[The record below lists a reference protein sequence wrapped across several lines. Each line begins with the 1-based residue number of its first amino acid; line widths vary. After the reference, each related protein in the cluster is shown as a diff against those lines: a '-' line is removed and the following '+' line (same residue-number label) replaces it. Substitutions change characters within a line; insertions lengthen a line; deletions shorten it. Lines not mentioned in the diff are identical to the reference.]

1 MANLFIFLTIFAT
14 LTLVEPHGYLED
26 PPARGSMWALGWDTP
41 QNYNHMQ
48 MFCGGKQHQYQTNG
62 GKCGVCGDPY
72 DAPQPRENEGGGV
85 YSSGIIS
92 KCFEKT
98 ASVIEVK
105 VQITANHLGYFEFR
119 LCEHNNPF
127 TPVTQECLDEH
138 VLSLSDGE
146 GSRYY
151 IGPELGEYT
160 VQLQLPENVQ
170 CSQCVLQWKYNTG
183 NSWGCE
189 NDLCGLGYG
198 EQEQFYGC
206 ADVSVLDSC
215 QNFDH
220 YQYVNGGTVTPKPT
234 TLTPSSNM
242 TSSTSSPVSTT
253 MKPAT
258 TAQPSSTTSKP
269 ISTTTIPIST
279 TPKPISTSSTPRPTT
294 SSASTTQK
302 PVYYGECYPN
312 SFMDDT
318 EEFNEICTFACS
330 KNVCLSF
337 YCDCEEIIA
346 PTQQSTTLMSI
357 LTSTPSP
364 PSSTPSPSSSS
375 SSSSSPTTQS
385 SKTCQDIEVTEAY
398 KNTAGMLEWCIQQCL
413 ADRCTPSHCIC

>member
-1 MANLFIFLTIFAT
+1 
-14 LTLVEPHGYLED
+14 
-26 PPARGSMWALGWDTP
+26 
-41 QNYNHMQ
+41 MQ
-48 MFCGGKQHQYQTNG
+48 MFCGGKQHQYETNG

-72 DAPQPRENEGGGV
+72 DAPQPRDNEGGGK

-105 VQITANHLGYFEFR
+105 VQLTANHLGYFEFR
-119 LCEHNNPF
+119 LCEHNDPF

-138 VLSLSDGE
+138 VLGLPDDE

-189 NDLCGLGYG
+189 GDSCGLGYG

-206 ADVSVLDSC
+206 SDVSILDSC
-215 QNFDH
+215 ENFDH
-220 YQYVNGGTVTPKPT
+220 YQYLHGNTVTPKPT

-253 MKPAT
+253 TKPAT
-258 TAQPSSTTSKP
+258 TSQPSSTTSKP
-269 ISTTTIPIST
+269 ISTTAQPSST
-279 TPKPISTSSTPRPTT
+279 TSTPRPTT

-302 PVYYGECYPN
+302 PVSYGECYPN
-312 SFMDDT
+312 SLFTDET
-318 EEFNEICTFACS
+318 EEFNQICTFACS

-337 YCDCEEIIA
+337 YCDCEENMA

-364 PSSTPSPSSSS
+364 PSSTSSPSSSS
-375 SSSSSPTTQS
+375 SLSSSTTQS
-385 SKTCQDIEVTEAY
+385 SKKCQDVKVTEAY
-398 KNTAGMLEWCIQQCL
+398 KNIAGMLDWCIQQCF
-413 ADRCTPSHCIC
+413 ADSCTPTHCIC

>member
-1 MANLFIFLTIFAT
+1 MANLFIFLTIVAT
-14 LTLVEPHGYLED
+14 FTLVEPHGYLED
-26 PPARGSMWALGWDTP
+26 PPARGSMWTVGWSTP

-48 MFCGGKQHQYQTNG
+48 MFCGGKQHQYETNG

-72 DAPQPRENEGGGV
+72 DAPQPRDNEGGGK

-105 VQITANHLGYFEFR
+105 VQLTANHLGYFEFR
-119 LCEHNNPF
+119 LCEHNDPF

-138 VLSLSDGE
+138 VLSLPDDE

-189 NDLCGLGYG
+189 GDSCGLGYG

-206 ADVSVLDSC
+206 SDVSILDSC
-215 QNFDH
+215 ENFDH
-220 YQYVNGGTVTPKPT
+220 YQYLHGNTVTPKPT

-253 MKPAT
+253 TKPATTSQPSSTTSKPFST
-258 TAQPSSTTSKP
+258 TAQPSSTT
-269 ISTTTIPIST
+269 
-279 TPKPISTSSTPRPTT
+279 STPRPTT

-302 PVYYGECYPN
+302 PVSYGECYPN
-312 SFMDDT
+312 SLFTDET
-318 EEFNEICTFACS
+318 EEFNQICTFACS

-337 YCDCEEIIA
+337 YCDCEENMA

-364 PSSTPSPSSSS
+364 PSSTSSPSSSS
-375 SSSSSPTTQS
+375 SLSSSTTQS
-385 SKTCQDIEVTEAY
+385 SKKCQDVKVTEAY
-398 KNTAGMLEWCIQQCL
+398 KNIAGMLDWCIQQCF
-413 ADRCTPSHCIC
+413 ADSCTPTHCIC

>member
-1 MANLFIFLTIFAT
+1 MANLFIFLTIVAT
-14 LTLVEPHGYLED
+14 FTLVEPHGYLED
-26 PPARGSMWALGWDTP
+26 PPARGSMWTVGWSTP

-48 MFCGGKQHQYQTNG
+48 MFCGGKQYQYETNG

-72 DAPQPRENEGGGV
+72 DAPQPRDNEGGGK

-105 VQITANHLGYFEFR
+105 VQLTANHLGYFEFR
-119 LCEHNNPF
+119 LCEHNDPF

-138 VLSLSDGE
+138 VLSLPDDE

-189 NDLCGLGYG
+189 GDSCGLGYG

-206 ADVSVLDSC
+206 SDVSILDSC
-215 QNFDH
+215 ENFDH
-220 YQYVNGGTVTPKPT
+220 YQYLHGNTVTPKPT
-234 TLTPSSNM
+234 TLTPSSNT
-242 TSSTSSPVSTT
+242 TSSTSSPISTT
-253 MKPAT
+253 TKPAT
-258 TAQPSSTTSKP
+258 TSQPSSTTSKP
-269 ISTTTIPIST
+269 ISTTAQPSST
-279 TPKPISTSSTPRPTT
+279 TSTPRPTT

-302 PVYYGECYPN
+302 PVSYGECYPN
-312 SFMDDT
+312 SLFTDET
-318 EEFNEICTFACS
+318 EEFNQICTFACS

-337 YCDCEEIIA
+337 YCDCEENMA
-346 PTQQSTTLMSI
+346 PPQQSTTLMSI
-357 LTSTPSP
+357 LTSTPS
-364 PSSTPSPSSSS
+364 SSSS
-375 SSSSSPTTQS
+375 SSSLSSSTTQS
-385 SKTCQDIEVTEAY
+385 SKKCQDVKVTEAY
-398 KNTAGMLEWCIQQCL
+398 KNIAGMLDWCIQQCF
-413 ADRCTPSHCIC
+413 ADSCTPTHCIC

>member
-1 MANLFIFLTIFAT
+1 MANLFIFLTIVAT
-14 LTLVEPHGYLED
+14 FTLVEPHGYLED
-26 PPARGSMWALGWDTP
+26 PPARGSMWTVGWSTP

-48 MFCGGKQHQYQTNG
+48 MFCGGKQHQYETNG

-72 DAPQPRENEGGGV
+72 DAPQPRDNEGGGK

-105 VQITANHLGYFEFR
+105 VQLTANHLGYFEFR
-119 LCEHNNPF
+119 LCEHNDPF

-138 VLSLSDGE
+138 VLSLPDDE

-189 NDLCGLGYG
+189 GDSCGLGYG

-206 ADVSVLDSC
+206 SDVSILDSC
-215 QNFDH
+215 ENFDH
-220 YQYVNGGTVTPKPT
+220 YQYLHGNTVTPKPT

-253 MKPAT
+253 TKPAT
-258 TAQPSSTTSKP
+258 TSQPSSTTSKP
-269 ISTTTIPIST
+269 ISTTAQPSST
-279 TPKPISTSSTPRPTT
+279 TSTPRPTT

-302 PVYYGECYPN
+302 PVSYGECYPN
-312 SFMDDT
+312 SLFTDET
-318 EEFNEICTFACS
+318 EEFNQICTFACS

-337 YCDCEEIIA
+337 YCDCEENMA

-364 PSSTPSPSSSS
+364 PSSTSSPSSSS
-375 SSSSSPTTQS
+375 SLSSSTTQS
-385 SKTCQDIEVTEAY
+385 SKKCQDVKVTEAY
-398 KNTAGMLEWCIQQCL
+398 KNIAGMLDWCIQQCF
-413 ADRCTPSHCIC
+413 ADSCTPTHCIC

>member
-1 MANLFIFLTIFAT
+1 MANLFIFLTIVAT
-14 LTLVEPHGYLED
+14 FTLVEPHGYLED
-26 PPARGSMWALGWDTP
+26 PPARGSMWTVGWSTP

-48 MFCGGKQHQYQTNG
+48 MFCGGKQHQYETNG

-72 DAPQPRENEGGGV
+72 DAPQPRDNEGGGK

-92 KCFEKT
+92 KCFEKA

-105 VQITANHLGYFEFR
+105 VQLTANHLGYFEFR
-119 LCEHNNPF
+119 LCEHNDPF

-138 VLSLSDGE
+138 VLSLPDDE

-189 NDLCGLGYG
+189 GDSCGLGYG

-206 ADVSVLDSC
+206 SDVSILDSC
-215 QNFDH
+215 ENFDH
-220 YQYVNGGTVTPKPT
+220 YQYLHGNTVTPKPT

-242 TSSTSSPVSTT
+242 TSSTSSPISTT
-253 MKPAT
+253 TKPAT
-258 TAQPSSTTSKP
+258 TSQPSSTTSKP
-269 ISTTTIPIST
+269 ISTTAQPSST
-279 TPKPISTSSTPRPTT
+279 TSTPRPTT

-302 PVYYGECYPN
+302 PVSYGECYPN
-312 SFMDDT
+312 SLFTDET
-318 EEFNEICTFACS
+318 EEFNQICTFACS

-337 YCDCEEIIA
+337 YCDCEENMA

-364 PSSTPSPSSSS
+364 PSSTSSPSSSS
-375 SSSSSPTTQS
+375 SLSSSTTQS
-385 SKTCQDIEVTEAY
+385 SKKCQDVKVTEAY
-398 KNTAGMLEWCIQQCL
+398 KNIAGMLDWCIQQCF
-413 ADRCTPSHCIC
+413 ADSCTPTHCIC

>member
-1 MANLFIFLTIFAT
+1 
-14 LTLVEPHGYLED
+14 
-26 PPARGSMWALGWDTP
+26 
-41 QNYNHMQ
+41 MQ
-48 MFCGGKQHQYQTNG
+48 MFCGGKQHQYETNG

-72 DAPQPRENEGGGV
+72 DAPQPRDNEGGGK

-105 VQITANHLGYFEFR
+105 VQLTANHLGYFEFR
-119 LCEHNNPF
+119 LCEHNDPF

-138 VLSLSDGE
+138 VLSLPDDE

-189 NDLCGLGYG
+189 GDSCGLGYG

-206 ADVSVLDSC
+206 SDVSILDSC
-215 QNFDH
+215 ENFDH
-220 YQYVNGGTVTPKPT
+220 YQYLHGNTVTPKPT

-253 MKPAT
+253 TKPATTSQPSSTTSKPFST
-258 TAQPSSTTSKP
+258 TAQPSSTT
-269 ISTTTIPIST
+269 
-279 TPKPISTSSTPRPTT
+279 STPRPTT

-302 PVYYGECYPN
+302 PVSYGECYPN
-312 SFMDDT
+312 SLFTDET
-318 EEFNEICTFACS
+318 EEFNQICTFACS

-337 YCDCEEIIA
+337 YCDCEENMA

-364 PSSTPSPSSSS
+364 PSSTSSPSSSS
-375 SSSSSPTTQS
+375 SLSSSTTQS
-385 SKTCQDIEVTEAY
+385 SKKCQDVKVTEAY
-398 KNTAGMLEWCIQQCL
+398 KNIAGMLDWCIQQCF
-413 ADRCTPSHCIC
+413 ADSCTPTHCIC